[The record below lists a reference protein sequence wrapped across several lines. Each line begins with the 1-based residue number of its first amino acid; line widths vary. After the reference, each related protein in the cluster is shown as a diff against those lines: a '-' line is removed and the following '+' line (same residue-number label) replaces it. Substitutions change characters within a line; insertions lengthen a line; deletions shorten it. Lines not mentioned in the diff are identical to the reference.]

1 MSAGAS
7 GSGKTTFTSRLKKML
22 ANIVVISLDMYNQG
36 DKVKENNFDDPEI
49 VDYDTLLANLSELRA
64 GRPTQVPIY
73 DFRQSKRIGYEDVKV
88 PESRII
94 IIEGIHAL
102 SARLEGLMD
111 LKIAITGGVHFDL
124 VKRVGSPL
132 QLPLY
137 DVQLLGTHTSF
148 ASQIVLCDYMNFMV

>member
-1 MSAGAS
+1 
-7 GSGKTTFTSRLKKML
+7 ML

-49 VDYDTLLANLSELRA
+49 VDYDTLLANLAELKA
-64 GRPTQVPIY
+64 GRPAKVPIY
-73 DFRQSKRIGYEDVKV
+73 DFRQSKRIGYKDIKV

-102 SARLEGLMD
+102 SERLEGLMD

-124 VKRVGSPL
+124 VKRVGCFLIP
-132 QLPLY
+132 
-137 DVQLLGTHTSF
+137 
-148 ASQIVLCDYMNFMV
+148 A